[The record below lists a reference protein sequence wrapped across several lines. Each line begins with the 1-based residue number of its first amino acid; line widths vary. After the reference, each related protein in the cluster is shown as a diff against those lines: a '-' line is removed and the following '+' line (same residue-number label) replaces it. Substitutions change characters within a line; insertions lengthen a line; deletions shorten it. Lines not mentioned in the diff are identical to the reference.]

1 MIGSRLRLSKEY
13 TIEELF
19 ECIEGIQFEAG
30 KPSIVD
36 YGPTKWI
43 VFSEH
48 DWYSRIVIGGSKGK
62 FDVQCKPVDVNEIC
76 NSLGKKIGL
85 FIKRSGF
92 FSEIMAK
99 TKKKSETLISSIVL
113 QINEM
118 NL

>member
-1 MIGSRLRLSKEY
+1 MIRSRLKLSKEY

-19 ECIEGIQFEAG
+19 EYIKGIQFEAG
-30 KPSIVD
+30 KPSMVN

-48 DWYSRIVIGGSKGK
+48 DWYNRIVIGGSKGK
-62 FDVQCKPVDVNEIC
+62 FEVQCKPIDINEMYT
-76 NSLGKKIGL
+76 SLGKKIGL
-85 FIKRSGF
+85 LIKRSGF
-92 FSEIMAK
+92 FSEIMEK
-99 TKKKSETLISSIVL
+99 TKKKSETLIASIVL